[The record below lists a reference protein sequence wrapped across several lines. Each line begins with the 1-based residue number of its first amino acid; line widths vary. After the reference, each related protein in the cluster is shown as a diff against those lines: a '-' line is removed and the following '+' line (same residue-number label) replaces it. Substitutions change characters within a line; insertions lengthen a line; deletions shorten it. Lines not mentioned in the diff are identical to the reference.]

1 MEKAAV
7 YLRISKEDLDREG
20 DSHSKSIENQ
30 RIIVTDYAL
39 KHGWSIQQYYVDDD
53 YSGLYYERP
62 AFSQMLKDAR
72 SGQFG
77 VILAKSQSRL
87 SRNMERTLQSQ
98 FTIT

>member
-39 KHGWSIQQYYVDDD
+39 KHGWSIQQY
-53 YSGLYYERP
+53 LWMMIIQ
-62 AFSQMLKDAR
+62 ACIMKDLLFHR
-72 SGQFG
+72 C
-77 VILAKSQSRL
+77 
-87 SRNMERTLQSQ
+87 
-98 FTIT
+98 

>member
-62 AFSQMLKDAR
+62 AFSQMLKDA
-72 SGQFG
+72 SIQNIYFI
-77 VILAKSQSRL
+77 VCFLCLAFDL
-87 SRNMERTLQSQ
+87 LE
-98 FTIT
+98 

>member
-39 KHGWSIQQYYVDDD
+39 KHGWSTAVLC
-53 YSGLYYERP
+53 G
-62 AFSQMLKDAR
+62 
-72 SGQFG
+72 
-77 VILAKSQSRL
+77 
-87 SRNMERTLQSQ
+87 
-98 FTIT
+98 